1 MPDPV
6 SDFRSKLIAALV
18 ESDDMRRAGRA
29 DRIQWLS
36 EYQIH
41 GGMIQGPMD
50 TLAVLG
56 EARDCFVEGHYI
68 AALLLAVAF
77 IEHTIADELI
87 ERDFAEYGISFTNS
101 IKVARER
108 DVFPGDMLSRA
119 DRLREI
125 RNPFAHRKSPTHQH
139 TFPNRFIQSRSHP
152 RTILEQDAKDAL
164 ALMYAFFNSTLKD
177 G

>member
-1 MPDPV
+1 MPDSV
-6 SDFRSKLIAALV
+6 TDFRSKLIAALV

-36 EYQIH
+36 EHQNH
-41 GGMIQGPMD
+41 GGLIQGPMD
-50 TLAVLG
+50 TLAVLH

-68 AALLLAVAF
+68 AALLMAVAF
-77 IEHTIADELI
+77 IEHTIAGELI
-87 ERDFAEYGISFTNS
+87 ERDLAKYGISFIDS
-101 IKVARER
+101 IKVAGERE
-108 DVFPGDMLSRA
+108 VFPGDMLSRA

-139 TFPNRFIQSRSHP
+139 SFGNRFIQSRSHP
-152 RTILEQDAKDAL
+152 TTILEQDAKDAL
-164 ALMYAFFNSTLKD
+164 ALMYAFFNSTLKN